1 VTYQNLQRN
10 TNFITNMQKTTTAH
24 STARQND
31 LTQIFDTIEYPD
43 AYRITYLAN
52 SIVFPTYAA
61 IKRDFGLVRAEYIL
75 LACLSHYNELTA
87 RDVAQI
93 SMRPRN
99 TISSAVHRMVGEQL
113 IERRHNRVDKREASL
128 TITKKGQRLH
138 KRIAAYLAQRQEDVF
153 TGLNA
158 QERQEL
164 SKLLR
169 KTALHTA
176 ALNQ

>member
-1 VTYQNLQRN
+1 
-10 TNFITNMQKTTTAH
+10 MQKSTTAN
-24 STARQND
+24 STVRQTD
-31 LTQIFDTIEYPD
+31 LTEIFDTVEYPD

-75 LACLSHYNELTA
+75 LACLSHYDELTA

-99 TISSAVHRMVGEQL
+99 TISRAVHRMVAEQL

-128 TITKKGQRLH
+128 TITKKGEKFAQTHCSLSCPTPRRCFCGP
-138 KRIAAYLAQRQEDVF
+138 KCARATRIVEIA
-153 TGLNA
+153 
-158 QERQEL
+158 
-164 SKLLR
+164 
-169 KTALHTA
+169 
-176 ALNQ
+176 

>member
-1 VTYQNLQRN
+1 MTYQNLQRN
-10 TNFITNMQKTTTAH
+10 TNFITTMQNTTTAH
-24 STARQND
+24 STAPQTD
-31 LTQIFDTIEYPD
+31 LTEIFDTIEYPD

-75 LACLSHYNELTA
+75 LACLSHYDELTA

-99 TISSAVHRMVGEQL
+99 TISRAVHRMVAEQL

-128 TITKKGQRLH
+128 TITKRDKGC
-138 KRIAAYLAQRQEDVF
+138 
-153 TGLNA
+153 TNA
-158 QERQEL
+158 SQPILPNAKKMFLQV
-164 SKLLR
+164 
-169 KTALHTA
+169 
-176 ALNQ
+176 